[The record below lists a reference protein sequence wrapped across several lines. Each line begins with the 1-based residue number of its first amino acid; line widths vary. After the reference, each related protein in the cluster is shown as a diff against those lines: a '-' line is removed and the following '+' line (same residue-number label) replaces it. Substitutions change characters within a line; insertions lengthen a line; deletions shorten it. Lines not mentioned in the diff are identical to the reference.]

1 MKAFCPN
8 LVGINTSNTPMPTFS
23 GNAIKPDITYY
34 NSSRS
39 TVERA
44 DVETAELMIEAKF
57 NQQDDPFEE
66 VPTNKGFL
74 CDSER
79 ARQTLGQ
86 VTSYAT
92 AHLAAQFRTHVFSIL
107 LFHKS
112 ARIMRWDRAGVIVS
126 ERIPLDKSELA
137 QFFWRF
143 SNADAMERGHDPT
156 VTPFKFT
163 NDLTKDFL
171 FDKLQFAT
179 DIDDVKME
187 DVNFFEVLL
196 GVPREN
202 NRYVIG
208 KTTYPGVASLASR
221 ATRSFKAWC
230 LTTQKPVFLKD
241 TWHILSRSLKDPN
254 MRFMRNSPL
263 LRLSISLLCLIIATS
278 WIVVR

>member
-1 MKAFCPN
+1 M
-8 LVGINTSNTPMPTFS
+8 V
-23 GNAIKPDITYY
+23 
-34 NSSRS
+34 
-39 TVERA
+39 
-44 DVETAELMIEAKF
+44 EAKL

-66 VPTNKGFL
+66 VPTKRFL

-92 AHLAAQFRTHVFSIL
+92 AHLAAQFRTHVFFIL
-107 LFHKS
+107 LLRKS

-126 ERIPLDKSELA
+126 ERMPLDKSELT

-208 KTTYPGVASLASR
+208 KTTYLGVASLASR

-230 LTTQKPVFLKD
+230 LRTKKPVFLKD
-241 TWHILSRSLKDPN
+241 TWHILSRSQRPEHEIYEKLTTAKVQH
-254 MRFMRNSPL
+254 
-263 LRLSISLLCLIIATS
+263 IATMLDHS
-278 WIVVR
+278 DFVDRRTLTGTTHKNPGLARPT